1 MQFWTIDTLKSHT
14 LADHEQGEE
23 ISPGVVVERRT
34 ILRLGLSAAGLAALG
49 GFGLGGCDTGSRSK
63 TGGKSGP
70 ASAVTSTDE
79 RTALAGAPKTVTS
92 GPVSAVTSAD
102 EFIAA
107 VMPQARALISAPAP
121 DEEAY
126 LAAVTALL
134 ARVEPPPAW
143 RTSQTGKGWDIDN
156 IAHYPPIVLMQIKMA
171 PKSVIHLHDHRHYNG
186 VLLSTA
192 GAARCRNFDI
202 VQPDGKRL
210 NVAAGEVP
218 GWRDSFLIRQNADTV
233 LRPRQLSTLTRDRDN
248 IHHVEAGDEGATLV
262 DFFTHFSP
270 KARSYEL
277 AWDGKAYDE
286 AKGLYKV
293 AWKVS

>member
-1 MQFWTIDTLKSHT
+1 MQFLTVDEIAKHA
-14 LADHEQGEE
+14 LADHERGEE

-34 ILRLGLSAAGLAALG
+34 ILRIGIAAAGLAALG
-49 GFGLGGCDTGSRSK
+49 GAGLAGCASRSK
-63 TGGKSGP
+63 DSGTLADTRSIRP
-70 ASAVTSTDE
+70 ARA
-79 RTALAGAPKTVTS
+79 A
-92 GPVSAVTSAD
+92 SAD
-102 EFIAA
+102 EFVAA
-107 VMPQARALISAPAP
+107 VMPQARALIAAPAP

-134 ARVEPPPAW
+134 ARVENPPTWRASPA
-143 RTSQTGKGWDIDN
+143 GKDWSMDT
-156 IAHYPPIVLMQIKMA
+156 IAYYPPIVLMQIKMA
-171 PKSVIHLHDHRHYNG
+171 PRSVIHLHDHRHYNG
-186 VLLSTA
+186 VLLATQ

-210 NVAAGEVP
+210 EIASGEVP
-218 GWRDSFLIRQNADTV
+218 GKGEDFYIRQNSDAV

-286 AKGLYKV
+286 TKGLYKV
-293 AWKVS
+293 AWKDE

>member
-1 MQFWTIDTLKSHT
+1 MQFMTVDEIAKHA
-14 LADHEQGEE
+14 LADHERGEE

-34 ILRLGLSAAGLAALG
+34 ILRFGVAAAGLAAVS
-49 GFGLGGCDTGSRSK
+49 GLG
-63 TGGKSGP
+63 
-70 ASAVTSTDE
+70 
-79 RTALAGAPKTVTS
+79 LAGCASRAKDS
-92 GPVSAVTSAD
+92 GNLTNTRGTKPTRAASAD
-102 EFIAA
+102 EFVAA
-107 VMPQARALISAPAP
+107 VMPQARALIAAPAP

-134 ARVEPPPAW
+134 ARVEPPPEWQMFPA
-143 RTSQTGKGWDIDN
+143 GKGWEMDN
-156 IAHYPPIVLMQIKMA
+156 IAYYPPIVLMQIKMA

-186 VLLSTA
+186 VLLATQ

-210 NVAAGEVP
+210 DIAAGEVP
-218 GWRDSFLIRQNADTV
+218 GKGEDFLIRQNADTV

-293 AWKVS
+293 AWKDA

>member
-1 MQFWTIDTLKSHT
+1 MQFWTVDTLKSHT

-23 ISPGVVVERRT
+23 ISPGVVVQRRT
-34 ILRLGLSAAGLAALG
+34 ILRLGLSAAALAALG
-49 GFGLGGCDTGSRSK
+49 GLSLGGCASGSRAR
-63 TGGKSGP
+63 SGDP
-70 ASAVTSTDE
+70 
-79 RTALAGAPKTVTS
+79 S
-92 GPVSAVTSAD
+92 GPVHAAASAD

-107 VMPQARALISAPAP
+107 VIPQARALISAPAP

-126 LAAVTALL
+126 LAAVTTLL
-134 ARVEPPPAW
+134 ARVEPPPPW
-143 RTSQTGKGWDIDN
+143 RMSPTGRGWDIGS

-186 VLLSTA
+186 VLLATQ

-202 VQPDGKRL
+202 VQTDGRRL
-210 NVAAGEVP
+210 NIAAGEVP
-218 GWRDSFLIRQNADTV
+218 AKGEDFLIRQNADTV

-270 KARSYEL
+270 RARSYEL
-277 AWDGKAYDE
+277 AWDGKPYDQ
-286 AKGLYKV
+286 AKGLF
-293 AWKVS
+293 KVSWKDA

>member
-1 MQFWTIDTLKSHT
+1 MQFWTVDTLKSHM

-34 ILRLGLSAAGLAALG
+34 ILRLGLSAAGLAALS
-49 GFGLGGCDTGSRSK
+49 GLGLSGCATGSRATVK
-63 TGGKSGP
+63 GGP
-70 ASAVTSTDE
+70 
-79 RTALAGAPKTVTS
+79 
-92 GPVSAVTSAD
+92 GPVGAAASAD
-102 EFIAA
+102 EFVAA
-107 VMPQARALISAPAP
+107 VMPQARALIAAPSP

-126 LAAVTALL
+126 LAAVTTLL
-134 ARVEPPPAW
+134 APVEPPPAW
-143 RTSQTGKGWDIDN
+143 RMSPTGMGWDIDN
-156 IAHYPPIVLMQIKMA
+156 IAYYPPIVLMQIKMA

-186 VLLSTA
+186 VLLATA

-210 NVAAGEVP
+210 DIAAGEVP
-218 GWRDSFLIRQNADTV
+218 AKGEDFLIRQNADTV

-277 AWDGKAYDE
+277 AWDGKAYDQ
-286 AKGLYKV
+286 AKGLF
-293 AWKVS
+293 KVSWKDA

>member
-1 MQFWTIDTLKSHT
+1 MQFWNVEQISKHSH
-14 LADHEQGEE
+14 ADHEAGEE
-23 ISPGVVVERRT
+23 ISPGVVVQRRT
-34 ILRLGLSAAGLAALG
+34 ILRVGLVGAGLAVLG
-49 GFGLGGCDTGSRSK
+49 GLGLPGCASSK
-63 TGGKSGP
+63 S
-70 ASAVTSTDE
+70 SSTRE
-79 RTALAGAPKTVTS
+79 NTRGIAPED
-92 GPVSAVTSAD
+92 AARAASAD
-102 EFIAA
+102 EFVAKVI
-107 VMPQARALISAPAP
+107 PQARSLIAAPAP

-134 ARVEPPPAW
+134 ARVDNTPTWRESPA
-143 RTSQTGKGWDIDN
+143 GKDWTMDTITY
-156 IAHYPPIVLMQIKMA
+156 YPPIILMQIKMA
-171 PKSVIHLHDHRHYNG
+171 PRSVINLHDHRHYNG
-186 VLLSTA
+186 VLLATQ

-210 NVAAGEVP
+210 DIAAGEVP
-218 GWRDSFLIRQNADTV
+218 GKGEDFFIRQNADAV

-286 AKGLYKV
+286 AKGLFKV
-293 AWKVS
+293 AWKDA

>member
-1 MQFWTIDTLKSHT
+1 MQFWTVDTIKSHA
-14 LADHEQGEE
+14 LADHAQGEE

-34 ILRLGLSAAGLAALG
+34 ILRLGLSIAGLAAFG
-49 GFGLGGCDTGSRSK
+49 GFGLSGCASGSRRDEM
-63 TGGKSGP
+63 GESGQLHP
-70 ASAVTSTDE
+70 AAT
-79 RTALAGAPKTVTS
+79 
-92 GPVSAVTSAD
+92 AD
-102 EFIAA
+102 EFVAA
-107 VMPQARALISAPAP
+107 IMPQARALIAAPAP

-134 ARVEPPPAW
+134 ARVEAPPVWQAFPAG
-143 RTSQTGKGWDIDN
+143 QGWTMDN
-156 IAHYPPIVLMQIKMA
+156 IAYYPPIVLMQIKMA
-171 PKSVIHLHDHRHYNG
+171 PRSVIHLHDHRHYNG
-186 VLLSTA
+186 VLLATA

-210 NVAAGEVP
+210 NIAQGDVPAKGE
-218 GWRDSFLIRQNADTV
+218 DFLIRQNADTV

-277 AWDGKAYDE
+277 AWDGKPYDQ
-286 AKGLYKV
+286 AKGLFKV
-293 AWKVS
+293 AWKDA

>member
-1 MQFWTIDTLKSHT
+1 MQFMNVDEIAKHA
-14 LADHEQGEE
+14 LADHERGEE

-34 ILRLGLSAAGLAALG
+34 ILRFGVAAAGLAAAS
-49 GFGLGGCDTGSRSK
+49 GLGLAGCAAGATGSGSLANTRGRK
-63 TGGKSGP
+63 P
-70 ASAVTSTDE
+70 ARA
-79 RTALAGAPKTVTS
+79 A
-92 GPVSAVTSAD
+92 SAD
-102 EFIAA
+102 EFVAA
-107 VMPQARALISAPAP
+107 VMPQARALIAAPAP

-134 ARVEPPPAW
+134 SRVEPPPAW
-143 RTSQTGKGWDIDN
+143 QMFPAGKGWEMDT
-156 IAHYPPIVLMQIKMA
+156 IAYYPPIVLMQIKMA

-186 VLLSTA
+186 VLLATQ

-210 NVAAGEVP
+210 DIAAGEVP
-218 GWRDSFLIRQNADTV
+218 SKGEDFLIRQNADTV

-293 AWKVS
+293 AWKDA

>member
-1 MQFWTIDTLKSHT
+1 MQFWTIDTLKSHA
-14 LADHEQGEE
+14 LADHDQGEE

-34 ILRLGLSAAGLAALG
+34 ILRLGLSAAGLAALSG
-49 GFGLGGCDTGSRSK
+49 IGLGGCSSGSRAAARGESVP
-63 TGGKSGP
+63 TG
-70 ASAVTSTDE
+70 
-79 RTALAGAPKTVTS
+79 AGA
-92 GPVSAVTSAD
+92 SAD
-102 EFIAA
+102 EFVAA
-107 VMPQARALISAPAP
+107 VMPRARALIAAPSP

-126 LAAVTALL
+126 LAAVTTLL
-134 ARVEPPPAW
+134 ARVEPPPTW
-143 RTSQTGKGWDIDN
+143 RMSSTGQGWDIDN
-156 IAHYPPIVLMQIKMA
+156 IAYYPPIVLMQIKMA
-171 PKSVIHLHDHRHYNG
+171 PGSAIHLHDHRHYNG

-210 NVAAGEVP
+210 NIAEGEVP
-218 GWRDSFLIRQNADTV
+218 TKGEDFLIRQNSDVV

-277 AWDGKAYDE
+277 AWDGKPYDA
-286 AKGLYKV
+286 AKGLFKV
-293 AWKVS
+293 AWKDA

>member
-1 MQFWTIDTLKSHT
+1 
-14 LADHEQGEE
+14 
-23 ISPGVVVERRT
+23 
-34 ILRLGLSAAGLAALG
+34 
-49 GFGLGGCDTGSRSK
+49 
-63 TGGKSGP
+63 
-70 ASAVTSTDE
+70 
-79 RTALAGAPKTVTS
+79 
-92 GPVSAVTSAD
+92 
-102 EFIAA
+102 
-107 VMPQARALISAPAP
+107 MPQARALIAAPAP

-134 ARVEPPPAW
+134 ARVENPPTWRASPA
-143 RTSQTGKGWDIDN
+143 GKDWSMDT
-156 IAHYPPIVLMQIKMA
+156 IAYYPPIVLMQIKMA
-171 PKSVIHLHDHRHYNG
+171 PRSVIHLHDHRHYNG
-186 VLLSTA
+186 VLLATQ

-210 NVAAGEVP
+210 EIASGEVP
-218 GWRDSFLIRQNADTV
+218 GKGEDFYIRQNSDAV

-286 AKGLYKV
+286 TKGLYKV
-293 AWKVS
+293 AWKDE

>member
-1 MQFWTIDTLKSHT
+1 MQFLSVEEIARHAV
-14 LADHEQGEE
+14 ADHDIGEE
-23 ISPGVVVERRT
+23 IGPGVVVERRT
-34 ILRLGLSAAGLAALG
+34 ILRVGLSAAGLAMLG
-49 GFGLGGCDTGSRSK
+49 GLGLPGCASSRSG
-63 TGGKSGP
+63 T
-70 ASAVTSTDE
+70 TRRDE
-79 RTALAGAPKTVTS
+79 RGTDADARVA
-92 GPVSAVTSAD
+92 SAD
-102 EFIAA
+102 EFVAA
-107 VMPQARALISAPAP
+107 VMPQARALISAQAP

-126 LAAVTALL
+126 LAAVTTLL

-143 RTSQTGKGWDIDN
+143 RMSPTGMGWDIDN
-156 IAHYPPIVLMQIKMA
+156 IAYYPPIVLMQIKMA

-186 VLLSTA
+186 VLLATA

-210 NVAAGEVP
+210 DIAAGEVP
-218 GWRDSFLIRQNADTV
+218 AKGEDFLIRQNADTV
-233 LRPRQLSTLTRDRDN
+233 LRPPQLSTLTRDRDN

-286 AKGLYKV
+286 KKGLFKV
-293 AWKVS
+293 AWKDA

>member
-1 MQFWTIDTLKSHT
+1 MQFWTIDTLKSHA

-34 ILRLGLSAAGLAALG
+34 ILRLGLSVAGLAALG
-49 GFGLGGCDTGSRSK
+49 GLGLGGCSNGSPPTPR
-63 TGGKSGP
+63 
-70 ASAVTSTDE
+70 
-79 RTALAGAPKTVTS
+79 GAS
-92 GPVSAVTSAD
+92 GPVNAAASTD
-102 EFIAA
+102 DFIAE

-126 LAAVTALL
+126 LAAVTTLL

-143 RTSQTGKGWDIDN
+143 RMSPTGSGWDVDN
-156 IAHYPPIVLMQIKMA
+156 IAYYPPIILMQIRMA
-171 PKSVIHLHDHRHYNG
+171 PRSVIHLHDHRHYNG

-202 VQPDGKRL
+202 VQPDGRSL
-210 NVAAGEVP
+210 DIVAGEVP
-218 GWRDSFLIRQNADTV
+218 AKGEDFLIRQNGDTV
-233 LRPRQLSTLTRDRDN
+233 LRPRQLSTLTRNRDN
-248 IHHVEAGDEGATLV
+248 IHHVEAGDQGATLV

-277 AWDGKAYDE
+277 AWDGKPYDA
-286 AKGLYKV
+286 AKRLFKV
-293 AWKVS
+293 AWKDT

>member
-1 MQFWTIDTLKSHT
+1 MQFMTVDEIARHT
-14 LADHEQGEE
+14 LADHERGEE

-34 ILRLGLSAAGLAALG
+34 ILRFGVATAGFAAVSGLGLAGCASRAKNSGSPANTRGTKPACAA
-49 GFGLGGCDTGSRSK
+49 
-63 TGGKSGP
+63 
-70 ASAVTSTDE
+70 
-79 RTALAGAPKTVTS
+79 
-92 GPVSAVTSAD
+92 SAD
-102 EFIAA
+102 EFVAA
-107 VMPQARALISAPAP
+107 VMPQARALIAAPAP

-134 ARVEPPPAW
+134 ARVESPPTWRASPAGRDW
-143 RTSQTGKGWDIDN
+143 SMDT
-156 IAHYPPIVLMQIKMA
+156 IAYYPPIVLMQIKMA
-171 PKSVIHLHDHRHYNG
+171 PRSVIHLHDHRHYNG
-186 VLLSTA
+186 VLLATQ

-210 NVAAGEVP
+210 DIAAGEVP
-218 GWRDSFLIRQNADTV
+218 GKGEDFLIRQNADTV
-233 LRPRQLSTLTRDRDN
+233 LRPRQLSTLARDRDN

-277 AWDGKAYDE
+277 SWDGKAYDE

-293 AWKVS
+293 AWKDA